1 MNERLSFLEDVKPL
15 PASDQLRF
23 VMSVISKGFMKNPD
37 EIERALT
44 PILVALE
51 VMEAQQVLLNDL
63 LEAKRVKK
71 ATKQEKRQAKQE
83 KRQAKQEKRLKKEEK
98 RQAKIERCMREWGL
112 P

>member
-23 VMSVISKGFMKNPD
+23 AMSVISKGFMKNPD

-51 VMEAQQVLLNDL
+51 VMESQHALLNDL
-63 LEAKRVKK
+63 LAAKRDKKLKK
-71 ATKQEKRQAKQE
+71 AEKQ
-83 KRQAKQEKRLKKEEK
+83 
-98 RQAKIERCMREWGL
+98 QAKIARKMEKWGL
-112 P
+112 T

>member
-51 VMEAQQVLLNDL
+51 VLESQQVLLNDL
-63 LEAKRVKK
+63 LEAKRVK
-71 ATKQEKRQAKQE
+71 
-83 KRQAKQEKRLKKEEK
+83 RLKKTQK
-98 RQAKIERCMREWGL
+98 RQAKIAKKLERWGMT
-112 P
+112 

>member
-23 VMSVISKGFMKNPD
+23 TISVISKGFMKDPE
-37 EIERALT
+37 EIEKALT

-51 VMEAQQVLLNDL
+51 VMESRQVILNDL
-63 LEAKRVKK
+63 LEAKRI
-71 ATKQEKRQAKQE
+71 
-83 KRQAKQEKRLKKEEK
+83 KRLKKAEK
-98 RQAKIERCMREWGL
+98 RQAKIDRKMEKWGL

>member
-51 VMEAQQVLLNDL
+51 VLESQQVLLNDL
-63 LEAKRVKK
+63 LEAKRVKRAKK
-71 ATKQEKRQAKQE
+71 AN
-83 KRQAKQEKRLKKEEK
+83 K
-98 RQAKIERCMREWGL
+98 RQAKIAKKMEKWGL

>member
-51 VMEAQQVLLNDL
+51 VLESQQVLLNDL
-63 LEAKRVKK
+63 LEAKRVK
-71 ATKQEKRQAKQE
+71 
-83 KRQAKQEKRLKKEEK
+83 RLKKTQK
-98 RQAKIERCMREWGL
+98 RQAKIAKKLEKWGL
-112 P
+112 S

>member
-23 VMSVISKGFMKNPD
+23 VMSVISKGFMENPD

-51 VMEAQQVLLNDL
+51 VLESQQVLLNDL
-63 LEAKRVKK
+63 LEAKRVK
-71 ATKQEKRQAKQE
+71 
-83 KRQAKQEKRLKKEEK
+83 RLKKTQK
-98 RQAKIERCMREWGL
+98 RQAKIAKKLEKWGL
-112 P
+112 S

>member
-51 VMEAQQVLLNDL
+51 VLESQQVLLNDL
-63 LEAKRVKK
+63 LEAKRTERLKK
-71 ATKQEKRQAKQE
+71 E
-83 KRQAKQEKRLKKEEK
+83 EKRLKKEEK
-98 RQAKIERCMREWGL
+98 RQAKIERRMRKWGL

>member
-23 VMSVISKGFMKNPD
+23 AMSVISKGFMKNPD

-51 VMEAQQVLLNDL
+51 VLESQQVLLNDL
-63 LEAKRVKK
+63 LEAKRVK
-71 ATKQEKRQAKQE
+71 
-83 KRQAKQEKRLKKEEK
+83 RLKKEEK
-98 RQAKIERCMREWGL
+98 RQAKTERRMRKWGL